1 MTKKRVIKGSGDMQG
16 FRYEQRKKKR
26 MNRMLNVAI
35 SIVTI
40 LILFFAYQ
48 IFFGSPSTEEVTS
61 DEVVVEEEQESVD
74 TAEEMQESSD
84 EADKEESNSEET
96 EEEPIEEEETEE
108 KELESVPDG
117 EWEPIGTEQTD
128 FTPNFSSG
136 STNWSEMEKAI
147 RYATGLDHNMTV
159 WRIENGGSPT
169 RARGVVSGP
178 DNPGQPYEVYIEWID
193 GQGWKPVEKNQLST
207 NPYR

>member
-1 MTKKRVIKGSGDMQG
+1 MQG

-48 IFFGSPSTEEVTS
+48 IFFGTPSQEVAMEDVSEQTEVNS
-61 DEVVVEEEQESVD
+61 IPDPIEQNNE
-74 TAEEMQESSD
+74 AQD
-84 EADKEESNSEET
+84 EA
-96 EEEPIEEEETEE
+96 EEEEKDIANEE
-108 KELESVPDG
+108 AVEIEGIEDDDSFDNVPDG
-117 EWEPIGTEQTD
+117 EWQPIGTDQTE
-128 FTPNFSSG
+128 FTPSFTEGTQNR
-136 STNWSEMEKAI
+136 NEMEKAI
-147 RYATGLDHNMTV
+147 RYATGISQDNMIL

-169 RARGVVSGP
+169 RVRGVISDKV
-178 DNPGQPYEVYIEWID
+178 NTNQPYEVYIEWID
-193 GQGWKPVEKNQLST
+193 GQGWMPVEKTQLSS

>member
-1 MTKKRVIKGSGDMQG
+1 MQG

-26 MNRMLNVAI
+26 MNRVLNVAI

-48 IFFGSPSTEEVTS
+48 IFFGSPSTEEVS
-61 DEVVVEEEQESVD
+61 IDIAEEEELEAEQELIDS
-74 TAEEMQESSD
+74 
-84 EADKEESNSEET
+84 SEELD
-96 EEEPIEEEETEE
+96 ESAIDDGRAENMESGEEPIEEEELEE
-108 KELESVPDG
+108 EELELVPDG
-117 EWEPIGTEQTD
+117 EWEPVGTSQTE

-136 STNWSEMEKAI
+136 STNRIEMEKAL

-159 WRIENGGSPT
+159 WRIENGGSQT
-169 RARGVVSGP
+169 RVRGVVSGP
-178 DNPGQPYEVYIEWID
+178 DNAGQPYEVYIEWVD

>member
-1 MTKKRVIKGSGDMQG
+1 MQG

-26 MNRMLNVAI
+26 LNRVLNVAI

-48 IFFGSPSTEEVTS
+48 IFFGSPSTEEVTTN
-61 DEVVVEEEQESVD
+61 EIVEEEEQEL
-74 TAEEMQESSD
+74 TES
-84 EADKEESNSEET
+84 SEET
-96 EEEPIEEEETEE
+96 QETSAEMESEENKPEINEESTEDEVIEEED
-108 KELESVPDG
+108 LEMVPEG
-117 EWEPIGTEQTD
+117 EWEPVGTEQTE

-136 STNWSEMEKAI
+136 STNRLEMEKAI

-169 RARGVVSGP
+169 RVRGVVSGP
-178 DNPGQPYEVYIEWID
+178 DHPGQPYEVYIEWVD
-193 GQGWKPVEKNQLST
+193 GQGWKPVEKRQLTT